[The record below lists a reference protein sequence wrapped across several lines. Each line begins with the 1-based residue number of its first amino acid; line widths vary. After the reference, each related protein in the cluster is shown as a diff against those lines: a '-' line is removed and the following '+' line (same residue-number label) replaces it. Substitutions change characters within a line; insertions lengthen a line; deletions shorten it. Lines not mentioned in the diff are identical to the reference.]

1 MKFQATSFA
10 LSAAIGLGAIAIAN
24 GAVAEEFKD
33 PVIARVNGDAIYK
46 SEVLMFFQ
54 SLPDQYK
61 QMPIG
66 VLFPQLRA
74 ALVDRRIISQQA
86 KKENLGDDEAVK
98 RQMAFFLD
106 GVLQD
111 RYLDKHVRAKLTEQR
126 LRKIYDDTIAKQK
139 PEDEVHARHILL
151 ENEEDAK
158 AVIAEIKGGADF
170 AETAKKRSKGPSAP
184 RGGDLGFF
192 AKAAMVPEFAEAA
205 FAMKAGEVSE
215 SAVKTQF
222 GWHVIKVEARREG
235 KNPSFEDSVDK
246 IRTAEAQKISL
257 ELMAELRS
265 DAKIEEFNDDGS
277 EIKPIVKP
285 KAKSE

>member
-1 MKFQATSFA
+1 MRLATTSIA
-10 LSAAIGLGAIAIAN
+10 VSAVIGLGALSIAQGAIA
-24 GAVAEEFKD
+24 EEIKD
-33 PVIARVNGDAIYK
+33 PVIAKVNGDAIYK

-61 QMPIG
+61 RMPIG
-66 VLFPQLRA
+66 VLFPQLRS

-86 KKENLGDDEAVK
+86 RKEEFDKDETVQ

-106 GVLQD
+106 GVLQE
-111 RYLDKHVRAKLTEQR
+111 RYLNKYVRAKLTEEH
-126 LRKIYDDTIAKQK
+126 LRSIYDDTIAKQT

-192 AKAAMVPEFAEAA
+192 AKAAMVPEFATAA

-215 SAVKTQF
+215 QAVKTQF

-235 KNPSFEDSVDK
+235 KNPSFEESADQ
-246 IRTAEAQKISL
+246 IRSEEGQKISM
-257 ELMAELRS
+257 ELMASLRS
-265 DAKIEEFNDDGS
+265 GAKIEEFNDDGS

-285 KAKSE
+285 ETKTE